1 VASITFK
8 REFIL
13 AAVLITLAQIRLL
26 LLVIPKVRRGRVL
39 GRRET
44 MKFLRYL
51 LVVLIFSCAFAPL
64 AVGQQAWRVR
74 VDAKDLDRGLLIS
87 KLQEHGANNHIKVTI
102 ANENYDYRVAYGT
115 GGFTPYGAAGASA
128 SVTKVFDAAG
138 TELFQFTRDGRKTDV
153 GAANATAKE
162 IIKRLKKLRGPG

>member
-1 VASITFK
+1 
-8 REFIL
+8 
-13 AAVLITLAQIRLL
+13 LITLALTRLV
-26 LLVIPKVRRGRVL
+26 LVVISGVWRGRVL
-39 GRRET
+39 GRRGA

-51 LVVLIFSCAFAPL
+51 LVLAIVSCAFAPF
-64 AVGQQAWRVR
+64 AMGQQTWRVR

-87 KLQEHGANNHIKVTI
+87 KLQEHGADNHIKVTI

-128 SVTKVFDAAG
+128 SVTKVFDGKG
-138 TELFQFTRDGRKTDV
+138 TELFEFTRDGRKTDV

-162 IIKRLKKLRGPG
+162 IIKRLKKLRGLG

>member
-1 VASITFK
+1 VRPG
-8 REFIL
+8 REFFL
-13 AAVLITLAQIRLL
+13 AAVLITEALIG
-26 LLVIPKVRRGRVL
+26 LVLVVITGVWRGRVL

-44 MKFLRYL
+44 MRILRHL
-51 LVVLIFSCAFAPL
+51 LVLVIFSCAFAPF
-64 AVGQQAWRVR
+64 AMGQQTWRVR

-102 ANENYDYRVAYGT
+102 ANENYDFRVAYGT

-128 SVTKVFDAAG
+128 SVTKVFDGNG
-138 TELFQFTRDGRKTDV
+138 TQLFEFTRDGRKTDV

-162 IIKRLKKLRGPG
+162 IIKRLKKLRGLG

>member
-1 VASITFK
+1 LG
-8 REFIL
+8 REFFL
-13 AAVLITLAQIRLL
+13 AAVLITEALIRLV
-26 LLVIPKVRRGRVL
+26 LVVIIGVGRGRVL

-44 MKFLRYL
+44 MKCLRYL
-51 LVVLIFSCAFAPL
+51 LVVLVFSCGFAQL
-64 AVGQQAWRVR
+64 AVGQQTWRMR

-128 SVTKVFDAAG
+128 SVTKVFDANG
-138 TELFQFTRDGRKTDV
+138 TELFEFTRDGRKTDV

-162 IIKRLKKLRGPG
+162 IIKRLKKLRGLG